1 MKQIYYFFLF
11 LFIAVCLFAC
21 QTEDVLKSD
30 VGYLR
35 LNINESNET
44 QTKAA
49 NLPEGYTG
57 KQIAV
62 KIIDKSGKVIKKT
75 DDWEL
80 WKDEPIEL
88 PVGTYTI
95 QASSHGF
102 DGKQSAVEAPY
113 YYGEETVSI
122 TSGKEAN
129 AKVVC
134 KLANVKVSVKLSD
147 NIKTKFKAFDI
158 TVKPQ
163 ETGACDPITISVD
176 LTGNNETKAI
186 YFPVTNLTV
195 QYTLTNQ
202 NNEPHSATYDLS
214 NVKGNDHYI
223 LNFTLAEI
231 GTTGDV
237 TVTVDETMQE
247 YEYTFTVSQYPKN
260 NATISSGAW
269 DNIAY
274 LKAENVTTGTGINT
288 ENITFQYRIKSSAQT
303 KVEETTWIDIV
314 TTVQGNTYTAIL
326 TGLTA
331 STTYEYRLAAKDNES
346 GRIEVIGNTQEIT
359 TTSTVSETDSQ
370 PELHNG
376 NFDLW
381 SESNGTWY
389 PGTADEAG
397 NTTCFW
403 NTSNPGTT
411 QGLGAIGGALNP
423 TTGVDSP
430 VHTAGGKAAELK
442 SAYKVIAFAAAS
454 LYTGSFLGL
463 DGMSA
468 NMEFGKPFTGRP
480 IALHGYY
487 KYTPKVI
494 NRVDRKP
501 EGVEIIKN
509 ETMDQCAIFIALATR
524 TFTFNNSKEEEY
536 IDYENNPDIIAY
548 GELPSGA
555 ATSGEGYAE
564 FTIPLKYKEK
574 EFSKNPTHII
584 IVCSASKYGDYMTGG
599 EGSTMYVDD
608 FSLVYEG
615 EPTIWW
621 GK

>member
-1 MKQIYYFFLF
+1 MKPLYYTLSLFFAIILY
-11 LFIAVCLFAC
+11 AC
-21 QTEDVLKSD
+21 QTEDTLKSD

-44 QTKAA
+44 LTKAA
-49 NLPEGYTG
+49 SLPEGYTG

-80 WKDEPIEL
+80 WKNEPIEL

-95 QASSHGF
+95 QAFSYGF
-102 DGKQSAVEAPY
+102 DGKQSAIEAPY

-176 LTGNNETKAI
+176 LTGSNETKAI

-214 NVKGNDHYI
+214 DVKGNDHYI

-247 YEYTFTVSQYPKN
+247 YEYTFTVSQHPKN
-260 NATISSGAW
+260 NANLTVGAW
-269 DNIAY
+269 DRLAY
-274 LKAENVTTGTGINT
+274 LKAENVTTGTGVST
-288 ENITFQYRIKSSAQT
+288 EGITFQYRIKTTTQT
-303 KVEETTWIDIV
+303 KADETPWNDVATIV
-314 TTVQGNTYTAIL
+314 NENTYTAML

-331 STTYEYRLAAKDNES
+331 STTYEYRLANAEGK
-346 GRIEVIGNTQEIT
+346 IIGSVKEF
-359 TTSTVSETDSQ
+359 STATADTKA
-370 PELHNG
+370 ELPNG
-376 NFDLW
+376 NFEEW
-381 SESNGTWY
+381 CERSAQ
-389 PGTADEAG
+389 TALG
-397 NTTCFW
+397 KKNTTFPCSDSDYDTNNRFW
-403 NTSNPGTT
+403 DTSNRGANSGGQKDPTNKTEDYVQSGTYAAK
-411 QGLGAIGGALNP
+411 LGTISILGNL
-423 TTGVDSP
+423 
-430 VHTAGGKAAELK
+430 
-442 SAYKVIAFAAAS
+442 AAAS
-454 LYTGSFLGL
+454 LYTGDFG
-463 DGMSA
+463 SA
-468 NMEFGKPFTGRP
+468 KISGTATVNFGKPFTSKP
-480 IALHGYY
+480 ISLHGYY
-487 KYTPKVI
+487 KYTAAKASGTDKLPSNI
-494 NRVDRKP
+494 TLEN
-501 EGVEIIKN
+501 N
-509 ETMDQCAIFIALATR
+509 LDQCAIFIVLMKSESQHEV
-524 TFTFNNSKEEEY
+524 NNTKTETLLSV
-536 IDYENNPDIIAY
+536 ENIWGDDKFIAY

-555 ATSGEGYAE
+555 STQGDGLVE
-564 FTIPLKYKEK
+564 FTIPLKYKEQFFD
-574 EFSKNPTHII
+574 EQPTHII
-584 IVCSASKYGDYMTGG
+584 IVCSASKYGDYMVGG
-599 EGSTMYVDD
+599 EGSTLYVDD
-608 FSLVYEG
+608 FSLIYDG
-615 EPTIWW
+615 EPTIW
-621 GK
+621 K